1 MDPKKTI
8 LKILHA
14 FIAPDESLIEIPP
27 DDALGDY
34 AYPCF
39 MLAKELKK
47 SPVKIAEE
55 FAKKLTPEAPFK
67 KIEAAGPYINFFFD
81 PAALA
86 CLTLAKIHDEKE
98 EYGKEPSLKEKTIM
112 VEYPSPNTNK
122 PLHLGHVRN
131 IVLGSSVAR
140 ILKFQGHTVIQA
152 NLNNDRGIH
161 ICKSMLAYQKWGG
174 NAQPN
179 IKSDHF
185 VGKFYVDY
193 CQREKEHPEL
203 EQEAQEML
211 RKWEAGDKHTR
222 ELWKLMS
229 AWAYSGFED
238 TYEKLGVNFDKYYYE
253 SDFYD
258 KGKEIVLENVFDG
271 VEKGIFKKDETGAIY
286 ADLQKQG
293 LGKKILLRPDGTS
306 IYITQDL
313 YLAKL
318 KFDDQKLDQ
327 SIYVVAH
334 EQDHHFKVLF
344 SLLGLLKY
352 PAEKCHHLSYG
363 MVNLPSGRMKSRE
376 GTVVDADDIIANM
389 HDLAAV
395 EIRKRF
401 SDLSDDE
408 INDRAKKIGIA
419 ALKFF
424 LAKIDPAKDMLFD
437 PNESISFEG
446 ETGPYV
452 QYAHARIYSIIKK
465 FMEQNEPLFDAL
477 RKNTPHHDRDSLLDS
492 FFEANH
498 VKSSM
503 LTQGQEK
510 KIVKLLYQFP
520 DIIFESA
527 EKLKPNLVANYLIAL
542 AQAFNEFY
550 HACPILMAE
559 KDQRNARLFLAHCV
573 RHVLKTGLALLGIE
587 APEEM

>member
-8 LKILHA
+8 LQILTSV
-14 FIAPDESLIEIPP
+14 ITPDETLIETPP
-27 DDALGDY
+27 DDTLGDY

-39 MLAKELKK
+39 TLAKELKK
-47 SPVKIAEE
+47 APNKIAEE
-55 FAKKLTPEAPFK
+55 LAKKLKPKTPFK
-67 KIEAAGPYINFFFD
+67 KIEAKGPYINFFFD

-86 CLTLAKIHDEKE
+86 RLTLAKIHDEKE
-98 EYGKEPSLKEKTIM
+98 EYGKPAVVPEKSIM
-112 VEYPSPNTNK
+112 IEYPSPNTNK

-131 IVLGSSVAR
+131 IVLGSSVSH
-140 ILKFQGHTVIQA
+140 ILNFLGNNVIQA

-161 ICKSMLAYQKWGG
+161 ICKSMLAYKKWGG
-174 NAQPN
+174 NAQPT

-185 VGKFYVDY
+185 VGKFYVEY
-193 CQREKEHPEL
+193 CTREKENPEL

-211 RKWEAGDKHTR
+211 RKWEAGDKETR

-258 KGKEIVLENVFDG
+258 KGKNIVLDG
-271 VEKGIFKKDETGAIY
+271 LDRGLFSKDEKGAIY
-286 ADLQKQG
+286 ADLEKQG

-313 YLAKL
+313 YLAKT
-318 KFDDQKLDQ
+318 KFDEQQLDQ

-344 SLLGLLKY
+344 SLLGLLNY
-352 PAEKCHHLSYG
+352 PTSKCYHLSYG

-401 SDLSDDE
+401 NDLSDDE
-408 INDRAKKIGIA
+408 INDRAKKIGIG

-424 LAKIDPAKDMLFD
+424 LVKIDPVKDMLFN
-437 PNESISFEG
+437 PEESISFEG

-465 FMEQNEPLFDAL
+465 FMEQHTPVFDEL
-477 RKNTPHHDRDSLLDS
+477 RKKTTNHDRDSLLDA
-492 FFEANH
+492 FFEANI
-498 VKSSM
+498 VKSDLLSE
-503 LTQGQEK
+503 GHEK

-520 DIIFESA
+520 DVVAESGT
-527 EKLKPNLVANYLIAL
+527 KLRPNLVANYLTTL

-550 HACPILMAE
+550 QFCPILIAE
-559 KDQRNARLFLAHCV
+559 PQQRNARLFLAHCV
-573 RHVLKTGLALLGIE
+573 RHVLRTGLGLLGIE

>member
-1 MDPKKTI
+1 MDPKKIIIELLRSAIT
-8 LKILHA
+8 
-14 FIAPDESLIEIPP
+14 PDETLIEIPP

-39 MLAKELKK
+39 TLAKEMKK
-47 SPVKIAEE
+47 APAKIAEE
-55 FAKKLTPEAPFK
+55 LAQKLKPKAPFK
-67 KIEAAGPYINFFFD
+67 KIEAHGPYLNFFFD

-86 CLTLAKIHDEKE
+86 LLTLAKIHDEKE
-98 EYGKEPSLKEKTIM
+98 DYGKSVAAPEKTVMI
-112 VEYPSPNTNK
+112 EYPSPNTNK

-131 IVLGSSVAR
+131 IVLGSSVSH
-140 ILKFQGHTVIQA
+140 IMKFLGNSVIQA

-161 ICKSMLAYQKWGG
+161 ICKSMLAYKKWGN

-185 VGKFYVDY
+185 VGKFYVEY
-193 CQREKEHPEL
+193 CQHEKINPDI
-203 EQEAQEML
+203 EQEAQELL
-211 RKWEAGDKHTR
+211 RKWEAGDKETR

-238 TYEKLGVNFDKYYYE
+238 TYEKLGVTFDKYYYE

-258 KGKEIVLENVFDG
+258 KGKNIVMDG
-271 VEKGIFKKDETGAIY
+271 LNRGLFSKDEKGAIY
-286 ADLQKQG
+286 ADLEKQG

-313 YLAKL
+313 YLAKT
-318 KFDDQKLDQ
+318 KFDEYKLDQ
-327 SIYVVAH
+327 SVYVVAH

-344 SLLGLLKY
+344 SLLTMLGY
-352 PAEKCHHLSYG
+352 PASKCHHLSYG

-401 SDLSDDE
+401 SDVSDDE
-408 INDRAKKIGIA
+408 INDRAKKIGIG

-424 LAKIDPAKDMLFD
+424 LAKIDPVKDMLFD

-465 FMEQNEPLFDAL
+465 FMEQHQPLFDEM
-477 RKNTPHHDRDSLLDS
+477 RKKTTQHDRDSLLDA
-492 FFEANH
+492 FFEANT
-498 VKSSM
+498 VKSDLLSE
-503 LTQGQEK
+503 GYEK
-510 KIVKLLYQFP
+510 KLVKLLYQFP
-520 DIIFESA
+520 DVVADSGA
-527 EKLKPNLVANYLIAL
+527 KLKPNLVANYLTAL

-550 HACPILMAE
+550 QFCPILIAE
-559 KDQRNARLFLAHCV
+559 PEQRNARLFLAHCV
-573 RHVLKTGLALLGIE
+573 RHVLRTGLGLLGIE